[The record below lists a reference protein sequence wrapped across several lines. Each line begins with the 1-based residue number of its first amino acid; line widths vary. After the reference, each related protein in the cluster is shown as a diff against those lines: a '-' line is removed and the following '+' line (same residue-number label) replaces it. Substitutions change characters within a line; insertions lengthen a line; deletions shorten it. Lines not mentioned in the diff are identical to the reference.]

1 MNAPSPLSARPDADN
16 RPLFVDRSH
25 IVPAIEVKG
34 VNHYYGEGEGRK
46 QVIFDNNLTI
56 YPGEIVI
63 MTGPSGSGKTTLLTL
78 IGALRSLQEGSLKV
92 LGKELAGLST
102 AEQVKVR
109 RNIGFI
115 FQAHNLFDS
124 LTAYQNVRLPTEL
137 QDYTPEQ
144 RHELPVEMLTQLGLK
159 ERLYYKPANL
169 SGGQRQRV
177 AIGRALVNKPKLILA
192 DEPTAALDK
201 DTGRQVVNLLQHL
214 AKSQGS
220 AIMIVTHDNRI
231 LDVADRIVNMID
243 GYIVSNI
250 DVAENITICKFLNKC
265 SVFEGAAP
273 NLLSD
278 IAGKMKIEQHA
289 PGSAIIR
296 QGDTGDKFYIVRSGS
311 VVVSK
316 TKQSGSSETLVT
328 LGPGA
333 FFGEL
338 ALLRDEPRAATVT
351 AAEPVEVLSLS
362 KDIFMQVRQSLGTFE
377 EQLRKATFT
386 H

>member
-1 MNAPSPLSARPDADN
+1 MNASTPVPPARRDTAAP
-16 RPLFVDRSH
+16 FSVDRSQLT
-25 IVPAIEVKG
+25 PAIEIQG
-34 VNHYYGEGEGRK
+34 VNHFYGEGEGRK
-46 QVIFDNNLTI
+46 QVIFDNHLTI

-92 LGKELAGLST
+92 LGRELHGLST

-124 LTAYQNVRLPTEL
+124 LTAYQNVRLTTEL
-137 QDYTPEQ
+137 HDYTPQQ
-144 RHELPVEMLTQLGLK
+144 RHELPVNMLTELGLK
-159 ERLYYKPANL
+159 ERLHYKPANL

-177 AIGRALVNKPKLILA
+177 AIGRALVNSPKLVLA

-201 DTGRQVVNLLQHL
+201 DTGRQVVNHLQQM
-214 AKSQGS
+214 AKTQGS

-231 LDVADRIVNMID
+231 LDVADRIVNMVD

-250 DVAENITICKFLNKC
+250 EVAENIAIAKFLSKC
-265 SVFEGAAP
+265 SVFDGAAP

-278 IAGKMKIEQHA
+278 IAAKMKREKHA
-289 PGSAIIR
+289 AGATIIR
-296 QGDTGDKFYIVRSGS
+296 QGDLGDKFYVVRNGS
-311 VVVSK
+311 VEVSK
-316 TKQSGSSETLVT
+316 TKDGRSDTMVN

-338 ALLRDEPRAATVT
+338 ALLRDEPRAATVIAT
-351 AAEPVEVLSLS
+351 EPVELLTLS
-362 KDIFMQVRQSLGTFE
+362 KEIFLQVRQNLGTFE
-377 EQLRKATFT
+377 EQLRKATFGR
-386 H
+386 

>member
-1 MNAPSPLSARPDADN
+1 MNAPSTPPASSTAAP
-16 RPLFVDRSH
+16 FGFDRSALT
-25 IVPAIEVKG
+25 PAIDIQG
-34 VNHYYGEGEGRK
+34 VSHFYGEGEGRK
-46 QVIFDNNLTI
+46 QVLFENNLTI

-78 IGALRSLQEGSLKV
+78 IGALRSLQQGSLKV
-92 LGKELAGLST
+92 LGREMQGLDP
-102 AEQVKVR
+102 ADQVKVR

-115 FQAHNLFDS
+115 FQAHNLFES

-137 QDYTPEQ
+137 HDYTLQQ
-144 RHELPVEMLTQLGLK
+144 RHDLPVKMLTDLGLK
-159 ERLYYKPANL
+159 ERLQYKPANL

-177 AIGRALVNKPKLILA
+177 AIGRALVNSPKLVLA

-214 AKSQGS
+214 AKSQGA

-231 LDVADRIVNMID
+231 LDVADRIVNMVD

-250 DVAENITICKFLNKC
+250 EVAENIAISKFLSKC

-273 NLLSD
+273 QLLSE
-278 IAGKMKIEQHA
+278 IAAKMKREKHA
-289 PGSAIIR
+289 PGATIIR
-296 QGDTGDKFYIVRSGS
+296 QGDIGDKFYVVRNGRAE
-311 VVVSK
+311 VSRVTAGNK
-316 TKQSGSSETLVT
+316 TDTLVT

-351 AAEPVEVLSLS
+351 ALEPVEVLTLS
-362 KDIFMQVRQSLGTFE
+362 KEIFMQVRKNIGTFE
-377 EQLRKATFT
+377 EQLRKATFGR
-386 H
+386 